1 MNASIPATP
10 SSRQAVIRGLIG
22 AGLLFFLWEFAARGL
37 ALPHY
42 ILPAVS
48 TILMTLA
55 SDISTLAAAA
65 RYTLIEAVAGFT
77 IGGVIGIGAAILVSM
92 VPASRG
98 IVLPIATA
106 INSVPV
112 VAYSPLVLL
121 WFGIGMTSKIV
132 LVAVAVSFTVFLNTI
147 AGLDRVDRR
156 QVDLMR
162 SFGAS
167 RIAIFWRLRLPTAL
181 PLILAGLRISTVR
194 SIIVAIVTE
203 MLGAYGGLGW
213 VIYQAVLQIDFVTV
227 WAAIFVA
234 SLISLGFFGAVALI
248 ERKVVFWV

>member
-1 MNASIPATP
+1 MSPPLQA
-10 SSRQAVIRGLIG
+10 SSRAFARGLFG
-22 AGLLFFLWEFAARGL
+22 AALILLAWEFAARGL
-37 ALPHY
+37 ELPHY

-48 TILMTLA
+48 TILAHMA
-55 SDISTLAAAA
+55 SDASSLLSAG
-65 RYTLIEAVAGFT
+65 RYTFIEAATGFA
-77 IGGVIGIGAAILVSM
+77 IGGLAGIASAVLVSM

-98 IVLPIATA
+98 VVLPIATA

-121 WFGIGMTSKIV
+121 WFGIGMSSKIV
-132 LVAVAVSFTVFLNTI
+132 MVAIAVSFTVFLNTI

-156 QVDLMR
+156 QAELMR

-167 RIAIFWRLRLPTAL
+167 RFAVFWRLRLPTAL

-203 MLGAYGGLGW
+203 MLGAYDGLGW
-213 VIYQAVLQIDFVTV
+213 IIYQAVLRIDFVAV
-227 WAAIFVA
+227 WAAIAVA
-234 SLISLGFFGAVALI
+234 SLISLGFFALVSMV
-248 ERKVVFWV
+248 ERKAVFWT